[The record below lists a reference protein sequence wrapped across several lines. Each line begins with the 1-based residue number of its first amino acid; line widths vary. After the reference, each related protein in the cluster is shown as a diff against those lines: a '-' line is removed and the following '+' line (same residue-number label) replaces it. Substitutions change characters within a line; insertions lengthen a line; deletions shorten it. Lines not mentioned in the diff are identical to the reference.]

1 MPTSPSSPKPVLNM
15 LIAFF
20 IGLMVSVGIA
30 FLLEYLDNTVKT
42 QEDVEKLIGVP
53 VIGIIPMVEGE
64 K

>member
-1 MPTSPSSPKPVLNM
+1 MLNM

-20 IGLMVSVGIA
+20 IGLMVSVGIV

-42 QEDVEKLIGVP
+42 QEDVEKLIGIP